1 MRLNTMA
8 NNQKIA
14 VTTVAFSKNKQL
26 RKKLLEVFP
35 NSKFNDEFK
44 RFTKTELKEFLKDV
58 DGAIVGLDIIDE
70 DLLSNLNNFK
80 IVSKYGVGL
89 NNIDFKATKKY
100 NTKVVHT
107 QGVNKRSVSEL
118 ALANMLSLCRNSYIT
133 SNLLKNGEWN
143 KNGGIQLSG
152 KTVGIIGVG
161 HIGKDL
167 ISLLKPFGCK
177 IIVNDIVE
185 QSEYYNANDLIEV
198 NKEELFKDA
207 DIITIHA
214 PATELTNNII
224 NKETLSMMKD
234 TAFFINTARGD
245 MVVQD
250 DLKWA
255 LKNGVIAGAATD
267 VYDDEPPSDKE
278 FTSLPNLICT
288 PHIGGNA
295 EEAVIAMGQ
304 SAIDNLNKYFMDK

>member
-1 MRLNTMA
+1 MA

-14 VTTVAFSKNKQL
+14 VTTVAFSKNEFL
-26 RKKLLEVFP
+26 RKKLLEGFP

-44 RFTKTELKEFLKDV
+44 RFTKDELKEFLKGV
-58 DGAIVGLDIIDE
+58 DGAIVGLDTVDE
-70 DLLSNLNNFK
+70 ELLSSVKDLRV
-80 IVSKYGVGL
+80 ISKYGVGL
-89 NNIDFKATKKY
+89 NNIDFDATKKH
-100 NTKVVHT
+100 NVEVVHT

-118 ALANMLSLCRNSYIT
+118 ALANILSLCRNSYIT

-167 ISLLKPFGCK
+167 VELLKPFGCK
-177 IIVNDIVE
+177 ILVNDIIN
-185 QSEYYNANDLIEV
+185 QSEYYKENGLVEV
-198 NKEELFKDA
+198 SKEELFRA
-207 DIITIHA
+207 SDIVTIHT
-214 PATELTNNII
+214 PAIELTKDMI
-224 NKETLSMMKD
+224 NKKTLSLMKS

-255 LKNGVIAGAATD
+255 LQNGVIAGAATD
-267 VYDDEPPSDKE
+267 VYDSEPPTDKE
-278 FTSLPNLICT
+278 FISLPNLICT

-295 EEAVIAMGQ
+295 EEAVVAMGE
-304 SAIDNLNKYFMDK
+304 SAIDNLKNYFWNR